1 MNAIRVATAASIQD
15 TSDAGSHVD
24 DTDRK
29 VGTDSEV
36 GVVVV
41 IEVVEEPETEKAT
54 PESTTP

>member
-24 DTDRK
+24 DTDSAF
-29 VGTDSEV
+29 VVFEV
-36 GVVVV
+36 GDLTT
-41 IEVVEEPETEKAT
+41 EEEPETEKAT